1 MNDSVKGHDAQH
13 ICSCKGGSCK
23 DNAGEAHGRY
33 EFKCFG
39 ADGELK
45 WQDYIDNTV
54 TTEGKNALLTNAL
67 KGSAYTAA
75 VYVGLISSAGYASVP
90 VVGDTLASHATWTE
104 AGTTNAPTFA
114 ARVAATFGTASAGS
128 LATSASSNF
137 TMTGA
142 GTVKGAMIVF
152 NGATSTILNTT
163 GTLYAAGLF
172 SGDKAVVTND
182 VIQVSYSTSLT

>member
-1 MNDSVKGHDAQH
+1 MNDLIKETDSAH

-23 DNAGEAHGRY
+23 DTAGEAHGRY

-39 ADGELK
+39 EDGKLK
-45 WQDYIDNTV
+45 WSDSIENTV
-54 TTEGKNALLTNAL
+54 MTLGKDALLTNAL
-67 KGSAYTAA
+67 KGSSYTAA
-75 VYVGLISSAGYASVP
+75 VYVGLISSVSYTGVP
-90 VVGDTLASHATWTE
+90 VVGDTMSSHATWTE
-104 AGTTNAPTFA
+104 AGAANAPTFA
-114 ARVAATFGTASAGS
+114 ARVAATFGTAGSGS
-128 LATSASSNF
+128 LATSSSSNF

-152 NGATSTILNTT
+152 NGATSTIANTS

-182 VIQVSYSTSLT
+182 VIQVSYTTSLT